1 MNSRMFFAA
10 VAVLSVI
17 VLAAL
22 SAALPSALLPGNTAY
37 AQTNSAPQF
46 PSSETGTR
54 TVDENTPWYQN
65 IGDPVVATDPDD
77 DKLTYSLENARTSPF
92 TIDRFT
98 GQLQTGAPL
107 DYETKATYTAKV
119 IAADR
124 LEPDDPSRATDTITV
139 TINVNNVDEPGK
151 VSLTWT
157 RLQVGA
163 EVEASL
169 TDPDGNVSGVTWH
182 WEKPSDRSSW
192 TAISTATQVTYT
204 PVEGDVNRYLRAVA
218 SYTDPLGAEKTAW
231 SAAAF
236 VKPVP
241 DPNQT
246 PDFRVNTDGGY
257 DCTQGETAKVCL
269 YIKRHAPPGS
279 EIYYPSYVDNTD
291 NDQVRYSIDGADAVK
306 FRIGPLS
313 GDLYTT
319 DAHAYDNPGTD
330 GIFEI
335 TLTATDPSGL
345 SGTIDVALRPS
356 GSAGSPTV
364 RGPEEIRYP
373 ENGTWPL
380 ATYSAT
386 ASNPDRDIHGWIISI
401 ETGGGGGDFF
411 DIDNNGVLTFTQP
424 PDYEDQADEN
434 GDNTYSFTIM
444 AYDTSPPNGRRPGR
458 TSFRVRVTVADVNEP
473 PEFSVET
480 ASREVPENTEAG
492 ENIGDPV
499 TATDPDTGDTPAY
512 TLEGADLDSFDIDS
526 ASGQIQTKPGVN
538 YDHESKSSYTVT
550 VTASD
555 GALTAA
561 VDVTVTV
568 TNIDEAGT
576 VTLSTDQPPARAEIT
591 AALTDPDEGVTGAVW
606 QWERSSDGNTGWA
619 GIGTGSPSYTP
630 VAGDVGYHLR
640 ATASYTDGHGPGKTA
655 QAASTQAVQAGANR
669 PPEFDSATAT
679 REVLEN
685 TEAGENI
692 GAPVT
697 AADPDTGDTVTYT
710 LEGADLDSFDIDSA
724 SGQIQTKSG
733 VNYDHEV
740 KSSYSVTVKAD
751 DNNGGTA
758 TIDVTITVAD
768 VNEPPEFSVETASRE
783 VPENTEAGG
792 NIGAPVTAADPD
804 TGDTPAYTLEG
815 ADLDSFDIDS
825 ASGQIQTKS
834 GVNYDHESKSSY
846 SVTVKADDNNGG
858 TATIDVT
865 ITVADVNEPPEFSVE
880 TASREVPENTEAGE
894 NIGTPVTA
902 TDPDTGD
909 TPAYTLE
916 GADLDSFDIDSASG
930 QIQTKSGVN
939 YDHESKSSYSV
950 TVKADDNNGG
960 TATID
965 VTITVADVNEP
976 PEFDSATATREVPEN
991 TEAGENI
998 GAPVTATDPDTG
1010 DTPAYTLEGADL
1022 DSFDIDSA
1030 SGQIQT
1036 KSGVNY
1042 DHEVKSSYSVTVKA
1056 DDNNGGTAT
1065 IDVTITVADV
1075 NEPPEFDSATA
1086 TREVPENTEAGEN
1099 IGAPV
1104 TAADPDTGDTPAYT
1118 LEGADLD
1125 SFDIDSASGQIQTKP
1140 GVNYDHESKSSY
1152 SVTVK
1157 ADDNN
1162 GGTATIDVTITVADV
1177 NEPPEFSVE
1186 TASREVPENTEAGG
1200 NIGAPVTA
1208 ADPDTGDTPAYTL
1221 EGADLDSFDI
1231 DSASG
1236 QIQTKPGVTYDHE
1249 SKSSYTVTVT
1259 ASDGALT
1266 ATVDV
1271 TVTVTNID
1279 EAGTVAL
1286 STNQPPARAEI
1297 TAALTDPDE
1306 GVTGA
1311 VWQWERSS
1319 DGNTDWAGIGTS
1331 SPSYTP
1337 VDGDVGY
1344 HLRATASYTDGHG
1357 PGKTAQAASTQ
1368 AVQAGANR
1376 PPEFDSATATREVPE
1391 NTEAG
1396 ENIGAPV
1403 TATDPDTGDT
1413 PAYTLEGADLD
1424 SFDIDS
1430 ASGQIQ
1436 TKSGVNYDHEVKS
1449 SYSVTVK
1456 ADDNNGGT
1464 ATIDVTITVADV
1476 NEPPEFSV
1484 ETASREV
1491 PENTEAGENIGAPVT
1506 AADPDTGDTPAY
1518 TLEGADLDSF
1528 DIDSASGQIQ
1538 TKPGVNYDHE
1548 SKSSYSVTVK
1558 ADDNNGGTATIDVT
1572 ITVADVNEPPEFSV
1586 ETASR
1591 EVPEN
1596 TEAGGNIGAP
1606 VTATDPDT
1614 GDTPAYTL
1622 EGADLDS
1629 FDIDSASGQIQTK
1642 PGVTYDHESKS
1653 SYTVTVTASDGALTA
1668 TVDVTVTVT
1677 NIDEAGTVALSTNQP
1692 PARAE
1697 ITAALTDPDEGVTGA
1712 VWQWERS
1719 SDGNTDWAGIGT
1731 SSPSYTPVDGDVGY
1745 HLRATASYTDG
1756 HGPGKTAQAA
1766 STQAVQAGANRPPEF
1781 DSATATREVPE
1792 NTEAG
1797 ENIGAPVTATD
1808 PDTGDTPAYT
1818 LEGADLDSFDID
1830 SASGQIQTKS
1840 GVNYDHEVKSSYSVT
1855 VKADDNNG
1863 GTATIDVTITVADVN
1878 EPPEFSVETASRE
1891 VPENT
1896 EAGENIG
1903 APVTAADPDTGD
1915 TPAYTLEGADLDSF
1929 DIDSASGQIQT
1940 KSGVNYDHESKSS
1953 YSVTVKADDNNGGTA
1968 TIDVTITVADVN
1980 EPPEFSVE
1988 TASREVPENTEAGEN
2003 IGTPV
2008 TATDPDT
2015 GDTPAYTLEGADLD
2029 SFDIDSASGQIQTK
2043 SGVNY
2048 DHEVKS
2054 SYSVTVKADDNNGGT
2069 ATIDVTITV
2078 ADVNEPPEFD
2088 SATATR
2094 EVPENTE
2101 AGENI
2106 GAPVTATDPDTGDTP
2121 AYTLG
2126 GTDANFFDIDASTGQ
2141 LQTQAALDYETKSSY
2156 TVTVTASDGALTA
2169 TVDVTVTVTN
2179 IDEAGTVALSTNQPP
2194 ARAEIT
2200 AALTDPDEGVTGA
2213 VWQWERSSDGNT
2225 DWAGIGT
2232 SSPSYTPVDGDVGYH
2247 LRATASYT
2255 DGHGP
2260 GKTAQAASTQA
2271 VQAGANRP
2279 PEFDSATATREV
2291 PENTE
2296 AGENIGTP
2304 VTATD
2309 PDNDT
2314 LTYTLGGA
2322 DASSFDIG
2330 RSTGQITV
2338 GAGTALD
2345 YAAGASY
2352 TVSVTA
2358 ADPSGSS
2365 AAIDVTIAVFAEDLG
2380 ELGSR
2385 YDTDNDKRIG
2395 RDEVIA
2401 AIIEH
2406 FADRITRDELLEVV
2420 TLYLPS

>member
-107 DYETKATYTAKV
+107 DYETQATYTAKV

-139 TINVNNVDEPGK
+139 TIDVNNVDEPGK

-192 TAISTATQVTYT
+192 TAISTATQATYT

-246 PDFRVNTDGGY
+246 PDFRVNTGGGY
-257 DCTQGETAKVCL
+257 DCRQGETADVCL

-279 EIYYPSYVDNTD
+279 EIHYPGYVYITD
-291 NDQVRYSIDGADAVK
+291 HDQVRYSIGGADAVK

-313 GDLYTT
+313 GDLYTM

-330 GIFEI
+330 GKFEI
-335 TLTATDPSGL
+335 TITATDPSGR
-345 SGTIDVALRPS
+345 SDSIDVALRPS

-386 ASNPDRDIHGWIISI
+386 ASNPDRDIHGWIISV
-401 ETGGGGGDFF
+401 EPGGGGGDFF
-411 DIDNNGVLTFTQP
+411 DIDDDGVLTFTQP
-424 PDYEDQADEN
+424 PDYEDPADEN
-434 GDNTYSFTIM
+434 GDNTYSFTIV
-444 AYDTSPPNGRRPGR
+444 AYDTNPPSGRRPGR
-458 TSFRVRVTVADVNEP
+458 TSFSVRVTVADVNEP

-480 ASREVPENTEAG
+480 ASRTIAENTTTGAD
-492 ENIGDPV
+492 IGAPV
-499 TATDPDTGDTPAY
+499 TATDPDTGDTLTY

-526 ASGQIQTKPGVN
+526 ASGQIQTKSGVT
-538 YDHESKSSYTVT
+538 YDHEIKSSYSVTVKADDNNGGTATIDVTITVADVDEPPEFDSATATREVPENTEAGENIGAPVTAADPDTGDTPAYTLDGTDATFFDIDASTGQLQTKAALDYETKSGYTVT

-555 GALTAA
+555 GTLTAT

-576 VTLSTDQPPARAEIT
+576 VALSTNQPSARAEITAALTDPDEGVTGDVWQWERSSDGNTDWADIGTSSPSYTPVDGDVGYHLRATASYTDGHGPGKTARAASTQAVQAGANRPPEFDSATATREVPENTEAGENIGAPVTAADPDTGDTPAYTLGGTDATFFDIDASTGQLQTQAALDYETKSGYTVTVTASDGALTATVDVTVTVTNVDEAGTVILSTNQPPARAEIT

-606 QWERSSDGNTGWA
+606 QWERSSDGNTDWA
-619 GIGTGSPSYTP
+619 DIGTSSPSYTP
-630 VAGDVGYHLR
+630 VDGDVGYHLR
-640 ATASYTDGHGPGKTA
+640 ARASYTDGHGPGKTA

-679 REVLEN
+679 REVPEN

-697 AADPDTGDTVTYT
+697 AADPDTGDTPAYT
-710 LEGADLDSFDIDSA
+710 LEGADADSFGIDSA

-733 VNYDHEV
+733 VTYDHEV

-768 VNEPPEFSVETASRE
+768 VNEPPEFSVETASRTIA
-783 VPENTEAGG
+783 ENTTTGVA
-792 NIGAPVTAADPD
+792 IGAPVTAADPD

-834 GVNYDHESKSSY
+834 GVTYDHEVKSSY

-880 TASREVPENTEAGE
+880 TASRTIAENTTTGAD
-894 NIGTPVTA
+894 IGAPVTA
-902 TDPDTGD
+902 ADPDTGD
-909 TPAYTLE
+909 TLTYTLE

-930 QIQTKSGVN
+930 QIQTKSGVT
-939 YDHESKSSYSV
+939 YDHEIKSSYSV

-965 VTITVADVNEP
+965 VTITVADV
-976 PEFDSATATREVPEN
+976 D
-991 TEAGENI
+991 
-998 GAPVTATDPDTG
+998 
-1010 DTPAYTLEGADL
+1010 
-1022 DSFDIDSA
+1022 
-1030 SGQIQT
+1030 
-1036 KSGVNY
+1036 
-1042 DHEVKSSYSVTVKA
+1042 
-1056 DDNNGGTAT
+1056 
-1065 IDVTITVADV
+1065 
-1075 NEPPEFDSATA
+1075 EPPEFDSATA

-1118 LEGADLD
+1118 LGGTDATF
-1125 SFDIDSASGQIQTKP
+1125 FDIDASTGQLQTKAALD
-1140 GVNYDHESKSSY
+1140 YETKS
-1152 SVTVK
+1152 
-1157 ADDNN
+1157 
-1162 GGTATIDVTITVADV
+1162 G
-1177 NEPPEFSVE
+1177 
-1186 TASREVPENTEAGG
+1186 
-1200 NIGAPVTA
+1200 
-1208 ADPDTGDTPAYTL
+1208 
-1221 EGADLDSFDI
+1221 
-1231 DSASG
+1231 
-1236 QIQTKPGVTYDHE
+1236 
-1249 SKSSYTVTVT
+1249 YTVTVT
-1259 ASDGALT
+1259 ASDGTLT

-1271 TVTVTNID
+1271 TVTITNID

-1286 STNQPPARAEI
+1286 STNQPSARAEI

-1306 GVTGA
+1306 GVTGD

-1319 DGNTDWAGIGTS
+1319 DGNTDWADIGTS

-1403 TATDPDTGDT
+1403 TA
-1413 PAYTLEGADLD
+1413 
-1424 SFDIDS
+1424 
-1430 ASGQIQ
+1430 
-1436 TKSGVNYDHEVKS
+1436 
-1449 SYSVTVK
+1449 
-1456 ADDNNGGT
+1456 
-1464 ATIDVTITVADV
+1464 
-1476 NEPPEFSV
+1476 
-1484 ETASREV
+1484 
-1491 PENTEAGENIGAPVT
+1491 
-1506 AADPDTGDTPAY
+1506 ADPDTGDTPAY
-1518 TLEGADLDSF
+1518 TLGGTDATFF
-1528 DIDSASGQIQ
+1528 DIDASTGQLQ
-1538 TKPGVNYDHE
+1538 TKAALDYE
-1548 SKSSYSVTVK
+1548 TKS
-1558 ADDNNGGTATIDVT
+1558 G
-1572 ITVADVNEPPEFSV
+1572 
-1586 ETASR
+1586 
-1591 EVPEN
+1591 
-1596 TEAGGNIGAP
+1596 
-1606 VTATDPDT
+1606 
-1614 GDTPAYTL
+1614 
-1622 EGADLDS
+1622 
-1629 FDIDSASGQIQTK
+1629 
-1642 PGVTYDHESKS
+1642 
-1653 SYTVTVTASDGALTA
+1653 YTVTVTASDGTLTA

-1719 SDGNTDWAGIGT
+1719 SDGNTDWADIGT

-1745 HLRATASYTDG
+1745 HLRARASYTDG

-1797 ENIGAPVTATD
+1797 ENIGAPVTAAD

-1840 GVNYDHEVKSSYSVT
+1840 GVTYDYETKSSYSVTVKADDNNGGTATIDVTITVADVDEPPEFDSATATREVPENTEAGGNIGVPVTAADPDTGDTLTYTLEGADADSFGIDSASGQIQTKSGVTYDHEVKSSYSVT

-1878 EPPEFSVETASRE
+1878 EPPEFSVETASRTIA
-1891 VPENT
+1891 ENT
-1896 EAGENIG
+1896 TTGVAIG
-1903 APVTAADPDTGD
+1903 APVTATDPDTGD
-1915 TPAYTLEGADLDSF
+1915 TLTYTLEGADLDSF

-1940 KSGVNYDHESKSS
+1940 KSGVTYDHEVKSS

-1988 TASREVPENTEAGEN
+1988 TASRTIAENTTTGVA
-2003 IGTPV
+2003 IGAPV

-2043 SGVNY
+2043 SGVTY

-2126 GTDANFFDIDASTGQ
+2126 GTDATFFDIDTLTGQ
-2141 LQTQAALDYETKSSY
+2141 LQTQAALDYETKSGY
-2156 TVTVTASDGALTA
+2156 TVTVTASDGTLTA

-2179 IDEAGTVALSTNQPP
+2179 VDEAGTVTLSTNQPP

-2225 DWAGIGT
+2225 DWADIGT

-2296 AGENIGTP
+2296 AGENIGSP
-2304 VTATD
+2304 ITAND

-2365 AAIDVTIAVFAEDLG
+2365 AAIGVTIAVFDEDLG

-2385 YDTDNDKRIG
+2385 YDTDNDRVIG
-2395 RDEVIA
+2395 RDEAIS
-2401 AIIEH
+2401 AIIDY
-2406 FADRITRDELLEVV
+2406 FADLITRDEVV
-2420 TLYLPS
+2420 GVIILYFAS

>member
-1 MNSRMFFAA
+1 MNSRTFFAA
-10 VAVLSVI
+10 AAVLSVI

-65 IGDPVVATDPDD
+65 IGDPVVATDLDD

-107 DYETKATYTAKV
+107 DYETQATYTVKV
-119 IAADR
+119 IA
-124 LEPDDPSRATDTITV
+124 TDTSDAKDTIAV

-157 RLQVGA
+157 RLQAGA

-182 WEKPSDRSSW
+182 WEKSSDESSW
-192 TAISTATQVTYT
+192 TAISTATQATYT

-218 SYTDPLGAEKTAW
+218 SYTDLLGAGKTAW
-231 SAAAF
+231 SAAAS

-241 DPNQT
+241 DPNES
-246 PDFRVNTDGGY
+246 PDFGANNGGGY
-257 DCTQGETAKVCL
+257 DCDEDETADVCL
-269 YIKRHAPPGS
+269 SIRRHTPPGS
-279 EIYYPSYVDNTD
+279 EIHYPGYVHITD
-291 NDQVRYSIDGADAVK
+291 NDQIRYTIGGADAAK

-319 DAHAYDNPGTD
+319 DAHAYDNPGDD
-330 GIFEI
+330 GKFEI
-335 TLTATDPSGL
+335 TITATDPSGQ
-345 SGTIDVALRPS
+345 SGSIDVALRPS
-356 GSAGSPTV
+356 GSVGSPTV

-386 ASNPDRDIHGWIISI
+386 ASNPDGDIRDISGWIISV
-401 ETGGGGGDFF
+401 EPGGGGGDFF
-411 DIDNNGVLTFTQP
+411 DIDDDGVLTFTHP
-424 PDYEDQADEN
+424 PDYEDPADEN

-444 AYDTSPPNGRRPGR
+444 AYDTNPPSGRRPGR

-480 ASREVPENTEAG
+480 ASRTIAENTEAG
-492 ENIGDPV
+492 VAIGAPV
-499 TATDPDTGDTPAY
+499 TANDPDTGDTPAY
-512 TLEGADLDSFDIDS
+512 TLGGTDATFFDIDTS
-526 ASGQIQTKPGVN
+526 TGQLRTKAALDYEAKSG
-538 YDHESKSSYTVT
+538 YTVT

-555 GALTAA
+555 GALTATI
-561 VDVTVTV
+561 DVTITV
-568 TNIDEAGT
+568 ADVDEAGT

-591 AALTDPDEGVTGAVW
+591 AALTDPDEGVSGAVW

-619 GIGTGSPSYTP
+619 GIGTSSPSYTP
-630 VAGDVGYHLR
+630 VDGDVGYHLRATASYTDVHGPGKTAQAASTQTVQAGANRPPEFDSATAAREVPENTEAGGNIGAPVTATDPDTGDTPAYTLGGTDANFFDIDASTGQLQTKAALDYETKSSYTVTVAASDGALTATVDVTVTITNIDEAGTVALSTDQPAARAEITAALTDPDEGVSGAVWQWERSSDGSTGWAGIGTGSPSHTPVDGDLGYHLR

-669 PPEFDSATAT
+669 PPEFDSATA
-679 REVLEN
+679 
-685 TEAGENI
+685 A
-692 GAPVT
+692 
-697 AADPDTGDTVTYT
+697 
-710 LEGADLDSFDIDSA
+710 
-724 SGQIQTKSG
+724 
-733 VNYDHEV
+733 
-740 KSSYSVTVKAD
+740 
-751 DNNGGTA
+751 
-758 TIDVTITVAD
+758 
-768 VNEPPEFSVETASRE
+768 
-783 VPENTEAGG
+783 
-792 NIGAPVTAADPD
+792 
-804 TGDTPAYTLEG
+804 
-815 ADLDSFDIDS
+815 
-825 ASGQIQTKS
+825 
-834 GVNYDHESKSSY
+834 
-846 SVTVKADDNNGG
+846 
-858 TATIDVT
+858 
-865 ITVADVNEPPEFSVE
+865 
-880 TASREVPENTEAGE
+880 
-894 NIGTPVTA
+894 
-902 TDPDTGD
+902 
-909 TPAYTLE
+909 
-916 GADLDSFDIDSASG
+916 
-930 QIQTKSGVN
+930 
-939 YDHESKSSYSV
+939 
-950 TVKADDNNGG
+950 
-960 TATID
+960 
-965 VTITVADVNEP
+965 
-976 PEFDSATATREVPEN
+976 REVPEN

-1036 KSGVNY
+1036 KSGV
-1042 DHEVKSSYSVTVKA
+1042 T
-1056 DDNNGGTAT
+1056 
-1065 IDVTITVADV
+1065 
-1075 NEPPEFDSATA
+1075 
-1086 TREVPENTEAGEN
+1086 
-1099 IGAPV
+1099 
-1104 TAADPDTGDTPAYT
+1104 
-1118 LEGADLD
+1118 
-1125 SFDIDSASGQIQTKP
+1125 
-1140 GVNYDHESKSSY
+1140 YDHESKSSY

-1177 NEPPEFSVE
+1177 
-1186 TASREVPENTEAGG
+1186 
-1200 NIGAPVTA
+1200 
-1208 ADPDTGDTPAYTL
+1208 
-1221 EGADLDSFDI
+1221 
-1231 DSASG
+1231 
-1236 QIQTKPGVTYDHE
+1236 
-1249 SKSSYTVTVT
+1249 
-1259 ASDGALT
+1259 
-1266 ATVDV
+1266 
-1271 TVTVTNID
+1271 D
-1279 EAGTVAL
+1279 EAGTVTL
-1286 STNQPPARAEI
+1286 STDQPPARAEI

-1306 GVTGA
+1306 GVSGA

-1319 DGNTDWAGIGTS
+1319 DGNTGWAGIGTS

-1344 HLRATASYTDGHG
+1344 HLRATASYTDVHG

-1436 TKSGVNYDHEVKS
+1436 TKSGV
-1449 SYSVTVK
+1449 T
-1456 ADDNNGGT
+1456 
-1464 ATIDVTITVADV
+1464 
-1476 NEPPEFSV
+1476 
-1484 ETASREV
+1484 
-1491 PENTEAGENIGAPVT
+1491 
-1506 AADPDTGDTPAY
+1506 
-1518 TLEGADLDSF
+1518 
-1528 DIDSASGQIQ
+1528 
-1538 TKPGVNYDHE
+1538 YDHE

-1572 ITVADVNEPPEFSV
+1572 ITVADV
-1586 ETASR
+1586 
-1591 EVPEN
+1591 
-1596 TEAGGNIGAP
+1596 
-1606 VTATDPDT
+1606 
-1614 GDTPAYTL
+1614 
-1622 EGADLDS
+1622 
-1629 FDIDSASGQIQTK
+1629 
-1642 PGVTYDHESKS
+1642 
-1653 SYTVTVTASDGALTA
+1653 
-1668 TVDVTVTVT
+1668 
-1677 NIDEAGTVALSTNQP
+1677 DEAGTVTLSTDQP

-1719 SDGNTDWAGIGT
+1719 SDGSTGWVGIGT
-1731 SSPSYTPVDGDVGY
+1731 SSPSHTPVDGDVGY
-1745 HLRATASYTDG
+1745 HLRATASYTDV
-1756 HGPGKTAQAA
+1756 HGPGKTAQAE

-1781 DSATATREVPE
+1781 DSATAAREVPE

-1840 GVNYDHEVKSSYSVT
+1840 GVT
-1855 VKADDNNG
+1855 
-1863 GTATIDVTITVADVN
+1863 
-1878 EPPEFSVETASRE
+1878 
-1891 VPENT
+1891 
-1896 EAGENIG
+1896 
-1903 APVTAADPDTGD
+1903 
-1915 TPAYTLEGADLDSF
+1915 
-1929 DIDSASGQIQT
+1929 
-1940 KSGVNYDHESKSS
+1940 YDHESKSS

-1968 TIDVTITVADVN
+1968 TIDVTITVTDVD

-1988 TASREVPENTEAGEN
+1988 TASRTIAENTTTGVA
-2003 IGTPV
+2003 IGDPV
-2008 TATDPDT
+2008 TA
-2015 GDTPAYTLEGADLD
+2015 
-2029 SFDIDSASGQIQTK
+2029 
-2043 SGVNY
+2043 N
-2048 DHEVKS
+2048 
-2054 SYSVTVKADDNNGGT
+2054 
-2069 ATIDVTITV
+2069 
-2078 ADVNEPPEFD
+2078 
-2088 SATATR
+2088 
-2094 EVPENTE
+2094 
-2101 AGENI
+2101 
-2106 GAPVTATDPDTGDTP
+2106 DPDTGDTP

-2126 GTDANFFDIDASTGQ
+2126 GSDAAFFDIDASTGQ
-2141 LQTQAALDYETKSSY
+2141 LRTKAALDHETKSGY
-2156 TVTVTASDGALTA
+2156 TVTVTASDGTLTA

-2179 IDEAGTVALSTNQPP
+2179 IDEAGTVTLSTDQPP

-2200 AALTDPDEGVTGA
+2200 AALTDPDEGVSGA

-2225 DWAGIGT
+2225 GWAGIGT
-2232 SSPSYTPVDGDVGYH
+2232 GSPSYTPVDGDLGYH

-2255 DGHGP
+2255 DVHGP

-2291 PENTE
+2291 PANTE
-2296 AGENIGTP
+2296 AGENIGDP

-2314 LTYTLGGA
+2314 LTYTLGGVDA
-2322 DASSFDIG
+2322 DSFDIG

-2338 GAGTALD
+2338 GAGTTLV
-2345 YAAGASY
+2345 YETKSSY

-2365 AAIDVTIAVFAEDLG
+2365 AVIGVTIAVFAEDLG

-2385 YDTDNDKRIG
+2385 YDTDSNKMIG
-2395 RDEVIA
+2395 RDEAIT
-2401 AIIEH
+2401 AIIDY
-2406 FADRITRDELLEVV
+2406 FADRITRDELLGVI
-2420 TLYLPS
+2420 TLYIAS

>member
-169 TDPDGNVSGVTWH
+169 TDPDGNVSGVTWR
-182 WEKPSDRSSW
+182 WEKSSDESSW
-192 TAISTATQVTYT
+192 TAISTATQAPYT

-218 SYTDPLGAEKTAW
+218 SYTDPLGAGKTAW
-231 SAAAF
+231 SAAAY

-241 DPNQT
+241 HDNQT
-246 PDFRVNTDGGY
+246 PEFQANTGGGY

-279 EIYYPSYVDNTD
+279 EIYYPSYVYNTD

-335 TLTATDPSGL
+335 TLTATDPSGR
-345 SGTIDVALRPS
+345 SGSIDVALRPS

-401 ETGGGGGDFF
+401 ETGGGDGDFF
-411 DIDNNGVLTFTQP
+411 DIDNDGVLTFTQP

-458 TSFRVRVTVADVNEP
+458 TSFRVRV
-473 PEFSVET
+473 
-480 ASREVPENTEAG
+480 
-492 ENIGDPV
+492 
-499 TATDPDTGDTPAY
+499 
-512 TLEGADLDSFDIDS
+512 
-526 ASGQIQTKPGVN
+526 
-538 YDHESKSSYTVT
+538 
-550 VTASD
+550 
-555 GALTAA
+555 
-561 VDVTVTV
+561 
-568 TNIDEAGT
+568 
-576 VTLSTDQPPARAEIT
+576 
-591 AALTDPDEGVTGAVW
+591 
-606 QWERSSDGNTGWA
+606 
-619 GIGTGSPSYTP
+619 
-630 VAGDVGYHLR
+630 
-640 ATASYTDGHGPGKTA
+640 
-655 QAASTQAVQAGANR
+655 
-669 PPEFDSATAT
+669 
-679 REVLEN
+679 
-685 TEAGENI
+685 
-692 GAPVT
+692 
-697 AADPDTGDTVTYT
+697 
-710 LEGADLDSFDIDSA
+710 
-724 SGQIQTKSG
+724 
-733 VNYDHEV
+733 
-740 KSSYSVTVKAD
+740 
-751 DNNGGTA
+751 
-758 TIDVTITVAD
+758 
-768 VNEPPEFSVETASRE
+768 
-783 VPENTEAGG
+783 
-792 NIGAPVTAADPD
+792 
-804 TGDTPAYTLEG
+804 
-815 ADLDSFDIDS
+815 
-825 ASGQIQTKS
+825 
-834 GVNYDHESKSSY
+834 
-846 SVTVKADDNNGG
+846 
-858 TATIDVT
+858 
-865 ITVADVNEPPEFSVE
+865 
-880 TASREVPENTEAGE
+880 
-894 NIGTPVTA
+894 
-902 TDPDTGD
+902 
-909 TPAYTLE
+909 
-916 GADLDSFDIDSASG
+916 
-930 QIQTKSGVN
+930 
-939 YDHESKSSYSV
+939 
-950 TVKADDNNGG
+950 
-960 TATID
+960 
-965 VTITVADVNEP
+965 TVADVNEP

-1036 KSGVNY
+1036 KPGVTY
-1042 DHEVKSSYSVTVKA
+1042 DHEIKSSYSVTVKA

-1104 TAADPDTGDTPAYT
+1104 TA
-1118 LEGADLD
+1118 
-1125 SFDIDSASGQIQTKP
+1125 
-1140 GVNYDHESKSSY
+1140 
-1152 SVTVK
+1152 
-1157 ADDNN
+1157 
-1162 GGTATIDVTITVADV
+1162 
-1177 NEPPEFSVE
+1177 
-1186 TASREVPENTEAGG
+1186 
-1200 NIGAPVTA
+1200 
-1208 ADPDTGDTPAYTL
+1208 TGDTPAYTL

-1249 SKSSYTVTVT
+1249 SKSSYSVTVKADDNNGGTATIDVTITVADVNEPPEFDSAAATREVPENTEAGGNIGAPVTAADPDTGDALTYTLEGADLDSFDIDSASGQIQTKPGVTYDHEIKSSYSVTVKADDNNGGTATIDVTITVTDVNEPPEFSVETASRTIAENTTTGVAIGAPVTATDPDTGDTPAYTLEGADLDSFDIDSASGQIQTKSGVTYDHEVKSSYSVTVKADDNNGGTATIDVTITVADVNEPPEFDSAAATREVPENTEAGGNIGAPVTAADPDTGDTPAYTLGGRDFFDIDTSTGQLQTQAALDYETKSSYTVTVT

-1271 TVTVTNID
+1271 TVTVTNVD

-1344 HLRATASYTDGHG
+1344 HLRARASYTDGHG

-1436 TKSGVNYDHEVKS
+1436 TKPGVTYDHEIKSSYSVTVKADDNNGGTATIDVTITVTDVNEPPEFDSAAATREVPENTEAGENIGAPVTAADPDTGDTLTYTLEGADLDSFDIDSASGQIQTKPGVNYDHEIKSSYSVTVKADDNNGGTATIDVTITVTDVNEPPEFSVETASRTIAENTTTGVAIGAPVTATDPDTGDTPAYTLEGADLDSFDIDSASGQIQTKSGVTYDHEVKS

-1476 NEPPEFSV
+1476 NEPPEFDSAAA
-1484 ETASREV
+1484 TREV

-1538 TKPGVNYDHE
+1538 TKPGVTYDHE
-1548 SKSSYSVTVK
+1548 IKSSYSVTVK

-1591 EVPEN
+1591 TIAEN
-1596 TEAGGNIGAP
+1596 TTTGVAIGAP

-1642 PGVTYDHESKS
+1642 SGVTYDHEVKSSYSVTVKADDNNGGTATIDVTITVADVNEPPELDSETATREVPENTTTGVAIGAPVTATDPDTGDTPAYTLEGADLDSFDIDTSTGQLQTQAALDYETKS

-1677 NIDEAGTVALSTNQP
+1677 NVDEAGTVALSTNQP

-1745 HLRATASYTDG
+1745 HLRARASYTDG

-1797 ENIGAPVTATD
+1797 ENIGAPVTAND

-1830 SASGQIQTKS
+1830 SASGQIQTKP
-1840 GVNYDHEVKSSYSVT
+1840 GVT
-1855 VKADDNNG
+1855 
-1863 GTATIDVTITVADVN
+1863 
-1878 EPPEFSVETASRE
+1878 
-1891 VPENT
+1891 
-1896 EAGENIG
+1896 
-1903 APVTAADPDTGD
+1903 
-1915 TPAYTLEGADLDSF
+1915 
-1929 DIDSASGQIQT
+1929 
-1940 KSGVNYDHESKSS
+1940 YDHESKSS

-1980 EPPEFSVE
+1980 EPPEF
-1988 TASREVPENTEAGEN
+1988 
-2003 IGTPV
+2003 
-2008 TATDPDT
+2008 
-2015 GDTPAYTLEGADLD
+2015 
-2029 SFDIDSASGQIQTK
+2029 DSA
-2043 SGVNY
+2043 
-2048 DHEVKS
+2048 
-2054 SYSVTVKADDNNGGT
+2054 A
-2069 ATIDVTITV
+2069 
-2078 ADVNEPPEFD
+2078 
-2088 SATATR
+2088 ATR

-2106 GAPVTATDPDTGDTP
+2106 GA
-2121 AYTLG
+2121 
-2126 GTDANFFDIDASTGQ
+2126 
-2141 LQTQAALDYETKSSY
+2141 
-2156 TVTVTASDGALTA
+2156 
-2169 TVDVTVTVTN
+2169 
-2179 IDEAGTVALSTNQPP
+2179 
-2194 ARAEIT
+2194 
-2200 AALTDPDEGVTGA
+2200 
-2213 VWQWERSSDGNT
+2213 
-2225 DWAGIGT
+2225 
-2232 SSPSYTPVDGDVGYH
+2232 
-2247 LRATASYT
+2247 
-2255 DGHGP
+2255 
-2260 GKTAQAASTQA
+2260 
-2271 VQAGANRP
+2271 
-2279 PEFDSATATREV
+2279 
-2291 PENTE
+2291 
-2296 AGENIGTP
+2296 P

-2365 AAIDVTIAVFAEDLG
+2365 AAIGVTIAVFAEDLG

-2385 YDTDNDKRIG
+2385 YDTDNNKRIG

>member
-1 MNSRMFFAA
+1 M
-10 VAVLSVI
+10 
-17 VLAAL
+17 
-22 SAALPSALLPGNTAY
+22 
-37 AQTNSAPQF
+37 
-46 PSSETGTR
+46 
-54 TVDENTPWYQN
+54 
-65 IGDPVVATDPDD
+65 
-77 DKLTYSLENARTSPF
+77 
-92 TIDRFT
+92 
-98 GQLQTGAPL
+98 
-107 DYETKATYTAKV
+107 
-119 IAADR
+119 
-124 LEPDDPSRATDTITV
+124 
-139 TINVNNVDEPGK
+139 
-151 VSLTWT
+151 
-157 RLQVGA
+157 
-163 EVEASL
+163 
-169 TDPDGNVSGVTWH
+169 
-182 WEKPSDRSSW
+182 
-192 TAISTATQVTYT
+192 
-204 PVEGDVNRYLRAVA
+204 
-218 SYTDPLGAEKTAW
+218 
-231 SAAAF
+231 
-236 VKPVP
+236 
-241 DPNQT
+241 
-246 PDFRVNTDGGY
+246 
-257 DCTQGETAKVCL
+257 
-269 YIKRHAPPGS
+269 
-279 EIYYPSYVDNTD
+279 
-291 NDQVRYSIDGADAVK
+291 
-306 FRIGPLS
+306 
-313 GDLYTT
+313 
-319 DAHAYDNPGTD
+319 
-330 GIFEI
+330 
-335 TLTATDPSGL
+335 
-345 SGTIDVALRPS
+345 
-356 GSAGSPTV
+356 
-364 RGPEEIRYP
+364 
-373 ENGTWPL
+373 
-380 ATYSAT
+380 
-386 ASNPDRDIHGWIISI
+386 
-401 ETGGGGGDFF
+401 
-411 DIDNNGVLTFTQP
+411 
-424 PDYEDQADEN
+424 
-434 GDNTYSFTIM
+434 
-444 AYDTSPPNGRRPGR
+444 
-458 TSFRVRVTVADVNEP
+458 
-473 PEFSVET
+473 
-480 ASREVPENTEAG
+480 
-492 ENIGDPV
+492 
-499 TATDPDTGDTPAY
+499 
-512 TLEGADLDSFDIDS
+512 
-526 ASGQIQTKPGVN
+526 
-538 YDHESKSSYTVT
+538 
-550 VTASD
+550 
-555 GALTAA
+555 
-561 VDVTVTV
+561 
-568 TNIDEAGT
+568 
-576 VTLSTDQPPARAEIT
+576 
-591 AALTDPDEGVTGAVW
+591 
-606 QWERSSDGNTGWA
+606 
-619 GIGTGSPSYTP
+619 
-630 VAGDVGYHLR
+630 
-640 ATASYTDGHGPGKTA
+640 
-655 QAASTQAVQAGANR
+655 
-669 PPEFDSATAT
+669 
-679 REVLEN
+679 
-685 TEAGENI
+685 
-692 GAPVT
+692 
-697 AADPDTGDTVTYT
+697 
-710 LEGADLDSFDIDSA
+710 
-724 SGQIQTKSG
+724 
-733 VNYDHEV
+733 
-740 KSSYSVTVKAD
+740 
-751 DNNGGTA
+751 
-758 TIDVTITVAD
+758 
-768 VNEPPEFSVETASRE
+768 
-783 VPENTEAGG
+783 
-792 NIGAPVTAADPD
+792 
-804 TGDTPAYTLEG
+804 
-815 ADLDSFDIDS
+815 
-825 ASGQIQTKS
+825 
-834 GVNYDHESKSSY
+834 
-846 SVTVKADDNNGG
+846 
-858 TATIDVT
+858 
-865 ITVADVNEPPEFSVE
+865 
-880 TASREVPENTEAGE
+880 
-894 NIGTPVTA
+894 
-902 TDPDTGD
+902 
-909 TPAYTLE
+909 
-916 GADLDSFDIDSASG
+916 
-930 QIQTKSGVN
+930 
-939 YDHESKSSYSV
+939 
-950 TVKADDNNGG
+950 
-960 TATID
+960 
-965 VTITVADVNEP
+965 
-976 PEFDSATATREVPEN
+976 
-991 TEAGENI
+991 
-998 GAPVTATDPDTG
+998 
-1010 DTPAYTLEGADL
+1010 
-1022 DSFDIDSA
+1022 
-1030 SGQIQT
+1030 
-1036 KSGVNY
+1036 
-1042 DHEVKSSYSVTVKA
+1042 
-1056 DDNNGGTAT
+1056 
-1065 IDVTITVADV
+1065 
-1075 NEPPEFDSATA
+1075 
-1086 TREVPENTEAGEN
+1086 
-1099 IGAPV
+1099 
-1104 TAADPDTGDTPAYT
+1104 
-1118 LEGADLD
+1118 
-1125 SFDIDSASGQIQTKP
+1125 
-1140 GVNYDHESKSSY
+1140 NYDHESKSSY

-1642 PGVTYDHESKS
+1642 SGVNYDHESKS

-1896 EAGENIG
+1896 EAGGNIG

-1988 TASREVPENTEAGEN
+1988 TASREVPENTEAGGN
-2003 IGTPV
+2003 IGAPV
-2008 TATDPDT
+2008 TAADPDT

-2106 GAPVTATDPDTGDTP
+2106 GAPVTAADPDTGDTP

-2291 PENTE
+2291 LENTE

>member
-107 DYETKATYTAKV
+107 DYETQATYTAKV

-139 TINVNNVDEPGK
+139 TIDVNNVDEPGK

-192 TAISTATQVTYT
+192 TAISTATQATYT

-246 PDFRVNTDGGY
+246 PDFRVNTGGGY
-257 DCTQGETAKVCL
+257 DCPQDETADVCL

-279 EIYYPSYVDNTD
+279 EIHYPGYVYITD
-291 NDQVRYSIDGADAVK
+291 HDQVRYSIGGADAVK

-330 GIFEI
+330 GKFEI
-335 TLTATDPSGL
+335 TITATDPSGR
-345 SGTIDVALRPS
+345 SDSIDVALRPS

-364 RGPEEIRYP
+364 GGPEEIRYP

-386 ASNPDRDIHGWIISI
+386 ASNPDRDIHGWIISV
-401 ETGGGGGDFF
+401 EFGGGGDFF
-411 DIDNNGVLTFTQP
+411 DIDDDGVLTFTQP
-424 PDYEDQADEN
+424 PDYEDPADEN

-444 AYDTSPPNGRRPGR
+444 AYDTNPPSGRRPGR
-458 TSFRVRVTVADVNEP
+458 TSFRVRVTV
-473 PEFSVET
+473 
-480 ASREVPENTEAG
+480 
-492 ENIGDPV
+492 
-499 TATDPDTGDTPAY
+499 
-512 TLEGADLDSFDIDS
+512 
-526 ASGQIQTKPGVN
+526 
-538 YDHESKSSYTVT
+538 
-550 VTASD
+550 
-555 GALTAA
+555 
-561 VDVTVTV
+561 
-568 TNIDEAGT
+568 TN
-576 VTLSTDQPPARAEIT
+576 V
-591 AALTDPDEGVTGAVW
+591 
-606 QWERSSDGNTGWA
+606 
-619 GIGTGSPSYTP
+619 
-630 VAGDVGYHLR
+630 
-640 ATASYTDGHGPGKTA
+640 
-655 QAASTQAVQAGANR
+655 
-669 PPEFDSATAT
+669 
-679 REVLEN
+679 
-685 TEAGENI
+685 
-692 GAPVT
+692 
-697 AADPDTGDTVTYT
+697 
-710 LEGADLDSFDIDSA
+710 
-724 SGQIQTKSG
+724 
-733 VNYDHEV
+733 
-740 KSSYSVTVKAD
+740 
-751 DNNGGTA
+751 
-758 TIDVTITVAD
+758 
-768 VNEPPEFSVETASRE
+768 
-783 VPENTEAGG
+783 
-792 NIGAPVTAADPD
+792 
-804 TGDTPAYTLEG
+804 
-815 ADLDSFDIDS
+815 
-825 ASGQIQTKS
+825 
-834 GVNYDHESKSSY
+834 
-846 SVTVKADDNNGG
+846 
-858 TATIDVT
+858 
-865 ITVADVNEPPEFSVE
+865 
-880 TASREVPENTEAGE
+880 
-894 NIGTPVTA
+894 
-902 TDPDTGD
+902 
-909 TPAYTLE
+909 
-916 GADLDSFDIDSASG
+916 
-930 QIQTKSGVN
+930 
-939 YDHESKSSYSV
+939 
-950 TVKADDNNGG
+950 
-960 TATID
+960 
-965 VTITVADVNEP
+965 
-976 PEFDSATATREVPEN
+976 
-991 TEAGENI
+991 
-998 GAPVTATDPDTG
+998 
-1010 DTPAYTLEGADL
+1010 
-1022 DSFDIDSA
+1022 
-1030 SGQIQT
+1030 
-1036 KSGVNY
+1036 
-1042 DHEVKSSYSVTVKA
+1042 
-1056 DDNNGGTAT
+1056 
-1065 IDVTITVADV
+1065 
-1075 NEPPEFDSATA
+1075 
-1086 TREVPENTEAGEN
+1086 
-1099 IGAPV
+1099 
-1104 TAADPDTGDTPAYT
+1104 
-1118 LEGADLD
+1118 
-1125 SFDIDSASGQIQTKP
+1125 
-1140 GVNYDHESKSSY
+1140 
-1152 SVTVK
+1152 
-1157 ADDNN
+1157 
-1162 GGTATIDVTITVADV
+1162 
-1177 NEPPEFSVE
+1177 
-1186 TASREVPENTEAGG
+1186 
-1200 NIGAPVTA
+1200 
-1208 ADPDTGDTPAYTL
+1208 
-1221 EGADLDSFDI
+1221 
-1231 DSASG
+1231 
-1236 QIQTKPGVTYDHE
+1236 
-1249 SKSSYTVTVT
+1249 
-1259 ASDGALT
+1259 
-1266 ATVDV
+1266 
-1271 TVTVTNID
+1271 D

-1344 HLRATASYTDGHG
+1344 HLRARASYTDGHG

-1403 TATDPDTGDT
+1403 TANDPDTGDTPAYTLEGADLDSFDIDSASGQIQTKPGVTYDHESKSSYSVTVKADDNNGGTATIDVTITVADVNEPPEFDSAAATREVPENTEAGGNIGAPVTAADPDTGDALTYTLEGADLDSFDIDSASGQIQTKPGVNYDHEIKSSYSVTVKADDNNGGTATIDVTITVADVNEPPEFSVETASRTIAENTTTGVAIGAPVTATDPDTGDT

-1436 TKSGVNYDHEVKS
+1436 TKSGVTYDHEVKS

-1484 ETASREV
+1484 ETASRTIA
-1491 PENTEAGENIGAPVT
+1491 ENTT
-1506 AADPDTGDTPAY
+1506 TG
-1518 TLEGADLDSF
+1518 
-1528 DIDSASGQIQ
+1528 
-1538 TKPGVNYDHE
+1538 
-1548 SKSSYSVTVK
+1548 
-1558 ADDNNGGTATIDVT
+1558 
-1572 ITVADVNEPPEFSV
+1572 VA
-1586 ETASR
+1586 
-1591 EVPEN
+1591 
-1596 TEAGGNIGAP
+1596 IGAP

-1653 SYTVTVTASDGALTA
+1653 SYSVTVKADDNNGGTATIDVTITVADVNEPPEFDSAAATREVPENTEAGENIGDPVTAADPDTGDTPAYTLGGTDANFFDIDTSTGQLQTQAALDYETKSSYTVTVTASDGALTA

-1677 NIDEAGTVALSTNQP
+1677 NVDEAGTVALSTNQP

-1745 HLRATASYTDG
+1745 HLRARASYTDG

-1797 ENIGAPVTATD
+1797 ENIGAPVTANDPDTGDTPAYTLEGADLDSFDIDSASGQIQTKPGVTYDHESKSSYSVTVKADDNNGGTATIDVTITVADVNEPPEFDSAAATREVPENTEAGGNIGAPVTAADPDTGDTLTYTLEGADLDSFDIDSASGQIQTKPGVNYDHEIKSSYSVTVKADDNNGGTATIDVTITVADVNEPPEFSVETASRTIAENTTTGVAIGAPVTATD

-1840 GVNYDHEVKSSYSVT
+1840 GVTYDHEVKSSYSVT

-1878 EPPEFSVETASRE
+1878 EPPEFSVETASRTIA
-1891 VPENT
+1891 ENT
-1896 EAGENIG
+1896 TTGVAIG
-1903 APVTAADPDTGD
+1903 APVTATDPDTGD

-1940 KSGVNYDHESKSS
+1940 KPGVTYDHESKSS

-1980 EPPEFSVE
+1980 EPPEF
-1988 TASREVPENTEAGEN
+1988 
-2003 IGTPV
+2003 
-2008 TATDPDT
+2008 
-2015 GDTPAYTLEGADLD
+2015 
-2029 SFDIDSASGQIQTK
+2029 DSA
-2043 SGVNY
+2043 
-2048 DHEVKS
+2048 
-2054 SYSVTVKADDNNGGT
+2054 A
-2069 ATIDVTITV
+2069 
-2078 ADVNEPPEFD
+2078 
-2088 SATATR
+2088 ATR

-2106 GAPVTATDPDTGDTP
+2106 GDPVTAADPDTGDTP

-2126 GTDANFFDIDASTGQ
+2126 GTDANFFDIDTSTGQ

-2179 IDEAGTVALSTNQPP
+2179 VDEAGTVALSTNQPP

-2247 LRATASYT
+2247 LRARASYT

-2296 AGENIGTP
+2296 AGENIGAPVTANDPDTGDTPAYTLEGADLDSFDIDSASGQIQTKPGVTYDHESKSSYSVTVKADDNNGGTATIDVTITVADVNEPPEFDSAAATREVPENTEAGGNIGAP

-2365 AAIDVTIAVFAEDLG
+2365 AAIGVTIAVFAEDLG

-2385 YDTDNDKRIG
+2385 YDTDNNKRIG

>member
-1 MNSRMFFAA
+1 MNSRTFFAA
-10 VAVLSVI
+10 AAVLSVM

-107 DYETKATYTAKV
+107 DYETQATYTAKV

-182 WEKPSDRSSW
+182 WEKSSDRSSW
-192 TAISTATQVTYT
+192 TAISTATQATYT

-246 PDFRVNTDGGY
+246 PDFRVNTGSGY
-257 DCTQGETAKVCL
+257 DCPQGETADVCP

-279 EIYYPSYVDNTD
+279 EIHYPGYVYITD
-291 NDQVRYSIDGADAVK
+291 HDQVRYSIGGADAVK

-330 GIFEI
+330 GKFEI
-335 TLTATDPSGL
+335 TITAIDPSGR
-345 SGTIDVALRPS
+345 SDSIDVALRPS

-364 RGPEEIRYP
+364 GGPEEIRYP

-386 ASNPDRDIHGWIISI
+386 ASNPDRDIHGWIINV

-411 DIDNNGVLTFTQP
+411 DIDDDGVLTFTQP
-424 PDYEDQADEN
+424 PDYEDPADEN
-434 GDNTYSFTIM
+434 GDNTYSFTIV
-444 AYDTSPPNGRRPGR
+444 AYDTNPPSGRRPGR
-458 TSFRVRVTVADVNEP
+458 TFFNVRVTVAEVNEP
-473 PEFSVET
+473 PAFSVET
-480 ASREVPENTEAG
+480 ASRTIAENTTTGAD
-492 ENIGDPV
+492 IGAPV
-499 TATDPDTGDTPAY
+499 TAADPDTGDTPAY
-512 TLEGADLDSFDIDS
+512 TLSGTDATFFDID
-526 ASGQIQTKPGVN
+526 ASTGQLQTQAALD
-538 YDHESKSSYTVT
+538 YETKSGYTLT
-550 VTASD
+550 MTASD
-555 GALTAA
+555 GTLTAT
-561 VDVTVTV
+561 VDVTVTI

-576 VTLSTDQPPARAEIT
+576 VALSTNEPSARAEIT

-606 QWERSSDGNTGWA
+606 QWERSSDGNTDWA
-619 GIGTGSPSYTP
+619 DIGTSSPSYTP
-630 VAGDVGYHLR
+630 VDGDVGYHLR

-679 REVLEN
+679 REV
-685 TEAGENI
+685 
-692 GAPVT
+692 
-697 AADPDTGDTVTYT
+697 
-710 LEGADLDSFDIDSA
+710 
-724 SGQIQTKSG
+724 
-733 VNYDHEV
+733 
-740 KSSYSVTVKAD
+740 
-751 DNNGGTA
+751 
-758 TIDVTITVAD
+758 
-768 VNEPPEFSVETASRE
+768 
-783 VPENTEAGG
+783 PENTEAGG

-804 TGDTPAYTLEG
+804 TGDTPAYTLSG
-815 ADLDSFDIDS
+815 TDATFFDID
-825 ASGQIQTKS
+825 ASTGQLQTQAALDYETKS
-834 GVNYDHESKSSY
+834 G
-846 SVTVKADDNNGG
+846 
-858 TATIDVT
+858 
-865 ITVADVNEPPEFSVE
+865 
-880 TASREVPENTEAGE
+880 
-894 NIGTPVTA
+894 
-902 TDPDTGD
+902 
-909 TPAYTLE
+909 
-916 GADLDSFDIDSASG
+916 
-930 QIQTKSGVN
+930 
-939 YDHESKSSYSV
+939 
-950 TVKADDNNGG
+950 
-960 TATID
+960 
-965 VTITVADVNEP
+965 
-976 PEFDSATATREVPEN
+976 
-991 TEAGENI
+991 
-998 GAPVTATDPDTG
+998 
-1010 DTPAYTLEGADL
+1010 
-1022 DSFDIDSA
+1022 
-1030 SGQIQT
+1030 
-1036 KSGVNY
+1036 
-1042 DHEVKSSYSVTVKA
+1042 
-1056 DDNNGGTAT
+1056 
-1065 IDVTITVADV
+1065 
-1075 NEPPEFDSATA
+1075 
-1086 TREVPENTEAGEN
+1086 
-1099 IGAPV
+1099 
-1104 TAADPDTGDTPAYT
+1104 
-1118 LEGADLD
+1118 
-1125 SFDIDSASGQIQTKP
+1125 
-1140 GVNYDHESKSSY
+1140 
-1152 SVTVK
+1152 
-1157 ADDNN
+1157 
-1162 GGTATIDVTITVADV
+1162 
-1177 NEPPEFSVE
+1177 
-1186 TASREVPENTEAGG
+1186 
-1200 NIGAPVTA
+1200 
-1208 ADPDTGDTPAYTL
+1208 
-1221 EGADLDSFDI
+1221 
-1231 DSASG
+1231 
-1236 QIQTKPGVTYDHE
+1236 
-1249 SKSSYTVTVT
+1249 YTVTVT

-1271 TVTVTNID
+1271 TVTVTNVD
-1279 EAGTVAL
+1279 EAGTVTL

-1403 TATDPDTGDT
+1403 TAADPDTGDT

-1424 SFDIDS
+1424 SFDIDSASGQIQTKSGVTYDHETKSSYSVTVKADDNNGGTATIDVTITVADVDEPPEFDSATATREVPENTEAGENIGAPVTAADPDTGDTLTYTLEGADLDSFGIDS

-1484 ETASREV
+1484 ETASRTIA
-1491 PENTEAGENIGAPVT
+1491 ENTTTGVAIGAPVT

-1518 TLEGADLDSF
+1518 TLGGTDATFF
-1528 DIDSASGQIQ
+1528 DIDASTGQLQ
-1538 TKPGVNYDHE
+1538 TQAALDYE
-1548 SKSSYSVTVK
+1548 TKS
-1558 ADDNNGGTATIDVT
+1558 G
-1572 ITVADVNEPPEFSV
+1572 
-1586 ETASR
+1586 
-1591 EVPEN
+1591 
-1596 TEAGGNIGAP
+1596 
-1606 VTATDPDT
+1606 
-1614 GDTPAYTL
+1614 
-1622 EGADLDS
+1622 
-1629 FDIDSASGQIQTK
+1629 
-1642 PGVTYDHESKS
+1642 
-1653 SYTVTVTASDGALTA
+1653 YTVTVTASDGTLTA

-1692 PARAE
+1692 SARAE

-1797 ENIGAPVTATD
+1797 G
-1808 PDTGDTPAYT
+1808 
-1818 LEGADLDSFDID
+1818 
-1830 SASGQIQTKS
+1830 
-1840 GVNYDHEVKSSYSVT
+1840 
-1855 VKADDNNG
+1855 
-1863 GTATIDVTITVADVN
+1863 
-1878 EPPEFSVETASRE
+1878 
-1891 VPENT
+1891 
-1896 EAGENIG
+1896 NIG

-1915 TPAYTLEGADLDSF
+1915 TPAYTLS
-1929 DIDSASGQIQT
+1929 
-1940 KSGVNYDHESKSS
+1940 
-1953 YSVTVKADDNNGGTA
+1953 
-1968 TIDVTITVADVN
+1968 
-1980 EPPEFSVE
+1980 
-1988 TASREVPENTEAGEN
+1988 
-2003 IGTPV
+2003 
-2008 TATDPDT
+2008 
-2015 GDTPAYTLEGADLD
+2015 
-2029 SFDIDSASGQIQTK
+2029 
-2043 SGVNY
+2043 
-2048 DHEVKS
+2048 
-2054 SYSVTVKADDNNGGT
+2054 
-2069 ATIDVTITV
+2069 
-2078 ADVNEPPEFD
+2078 
-2088 SATATR
+2088 
-2094 EVPENTE
+2094 
-2101 AGENI
+2101 
-2106 GAPVTATDPDTGDTP
+2106 
-2121 AYTLG
+2121 
-2126 GTDANFFDIDASTGQ
+2126 GTDATFFDIDASTGQ
-2141 LQTQAALDYETKSSY
+2141 LQTQAALDYETKSGY

-2179 IDEAGTVALSTNQPP
+2179 VDEAGTVTLSTNQPP

-2232 SSPSYTPVDGDVGYH
+2232 SSPSYTPVDGDLGYH

-2296 AGENIGTP
+2296 AGENIGAP
-2304 VTATD
+2304 
-2309 PDNDT
+2309 
-2314 LTYTLGGA
+2314 
-2322 DASSFDIG
+2322 
-2330 RSTGQITV
+2330 
-2338 GAGTALD
+2338 
-2345 YAAGASY
+2345 
-2352 TVSVTA
+2352 VTA
-2358 ADPSGSS
+2358 ADPDTGDTPAYTLEGADLDSFDIDSASGQIQTKSGVTYDHEIKSS
-2365 AAIDVTIAVFAEDLG
+2365 YSVTVKADDNNGGTATIDVTITVADVDEPPEFDSATATRGQIQTKVPENTLEAG
-2380 ELGSR
+2380 G
-2385 YDTDNDKRIG
+2385 NIG
-2395 RDEVIA
+2395 V
-2401 AIIEH
+2401 
-2406 FADRITRDELLEVV
+2406 ADVR
-2420 TLYLPS
+2420 

>member
-1 MNSRMFFAA
+1 MNSRTFFAA
-10 VAVLSVI
+10 AAVLSVI

-107 DYETKATYTAKV
+107 DYETQATYTAKV

-182 WEKPSDRSSW
+182 WEKSSDRSIW
-192 TAISTATQVTYT
+192 TAISTATQATYT

-246 PDFRVNTDGGY
+246 PDFRANTGSGY
-257 DCTQGETAKVCL
+257 DCPQGETADVCP

-279 EIYYPSYVDNTD
+279 EIHYPSYVYITD
-291 NDQVRYSIDGADAVK
+291 HDQVRYSIGGADVVK

-330 GIFEI
+330 GKFEI
-335 TLTATDPSGL
+335 TITATDPSGR
-345 SGTIDVALRPS
+345 SDSIDVALRLS

-364 RGPEEIRYP
+364 GGPEEIRYP

-386 ASNPDRDIHGWIISI
+386 ASNPDRDIHGWIINV
-401 ETGGGGGDFF
+401 EPGGGDGDSF
-411 DIDNNGVLTFTQP
+411 DIDDDGVLTFTQP
-424 PDYEDQADEN
+424 PDYEDPADEN
-434 GDNTYSFTIM
+434 GDNTYSFTIV
-444 AYDTSPPNGRRPGR
+444 AYDTNPPSGRRPGR
-458 TSFRVRVTVADVNEP
+458 TSFSVRVTVADVNEP

-480 ASREVPENTEAG
+480 ASRTIAENTTTGAD
-492 ENIGDPV
+492 IGAPV
-499 TATDPDTGDTPAY
+499 TAADPDTGDTPAY
-512 TLEGADLDSFDIDS
+512 TLGGTDATFFDID
-526 ASGQIQTKPGVN
+526 ASTGQLQTKAALD
-538 YDHESKSSYTVT
+538 YETKSGYTVT
-550 VTASD
+550 MTASD
-555 GALTAA
+555 GTLTAT
-561 VDVTVTV
+561 VDVTVTI

-576 VTLSTDQPPARAEIT
+576 VALSTNEPSGRAEIT

-606 QWERSSDGNTGWA
+606 QWERSSDGNTDWA
-619 GIGTGSPSYTP
+619 DIGTSSPSYTP
-630 VAGDVGYHLR
+630 VDGDVGYHLR
-640 ATASYTDGHGPGKTA
+640 ARASYTDGHGPGKTA
-655 QAASTQAVQAGANR
+655 QAASTLAVQAGANR

-679 REVLEN
+679 REV
-685 TEAGENI
+685 
-692 GAPVT
+692 
-697 AADPDTGDTVTYT
+697 
-710 LEGADLDSFDIDSA
+710 
-724 SGQIQTKSG
+724 
-733 VNYDHEV
+733 
-740 KSSYSVTVKAD
+740 
-751 DNNGGTA
+751 
-758 TIDVTITVAD
+758 
-768 VNEPPEFSVETASRE
+768 
-783 VPENTEAGG
+783 PENTVAGG

-825 ASGQIQTKS
+825 AGGQIQTKS
-834 GVNYDHESKSSY
+834 GVTYDHE
-846 SVTVKADDNNGG
+846 
-858 TATIDVT
+858 I
-865 ITVADVNEPPEFSVE
+865 
-880 TASREVPENTEAGE
+880 
-894 NIGTPVTA
+894 
-902 TDPDTGD
+902 
-909 TPAYTLE
+909 
-916 GADLDSFDIDSASG
+916 
-930 QIQTKSGVN
+930 
-939 YDHESKSSYSV
+939 KSSYSV

-998 GAPVTATDPDTG
+998 GAPVTAADPDTGDTPVYTLGGTDATFFDIDASTGQLQTKAALDYETKSGYTVTVTASDGTLTATVDVTVTVTNIDEAGTVALSTNQPSARAEITAALTDPDEGVTGAVWQWERSSDGNTDWADIGTSSPSYTPVDGDVGYHLRATASYTDGHGPGKTAQAASTQAVQAGANRPPEFSVETASRTIAENTTTGAAIGAPVTAADPDNGDTPAYTLGGTDSTFFDIDASTGQLQTKAALDHETKSGYTVTVTASDGTLTATVYVTVTVTNVDEAGTVTLSTNEPPARAEITAALTDPDEGVTGAVWQWERSSDGNTDWADIGTSSPYYTPVDGDVGYHLRATASYTDGHGPGKTARAASTQAVQAGANRPPEFDSATATREVPENTEAGGNIGAPVTAADPDTGDTPAYTLGGTDATFFDIDASTGQLQTQAALDYETKSGHTVTVTASDGALTATVDVTVTVTNVDEAGTVTLSTNQPPARAEITAALTDPDEGVTGAVWQWERSSDGNTDWADIGTSSPSYTPVDGDVGYHLRATASYTDGHGPGKTAQAASTQAVQAGANRPPEFDSATATREVPENTVAGGNIGAPVTAADPDTGDTPAYTLEGADLDSFDIDSAGGQIQTKSGVTYDHEIKSSYSVTVKADDNNGGTATIDVTITVADVNEPPEFDSATATREVPENTEAGENIGAPVTAADPDTGDTPAYTLGGTDATFFDIDASTGQLQTQAALDYETKSGHTVTVTASDGALTATVDVTVTVTNVDEAGTVTLSTNQPPARAEITAALTDPDEGVTGAVWQWERSSDGNTDWADIGTSSPSYTPVDGDVGYHLRARASYTDGHGPGKTAQAASTLAVQAGANRPPEFDSATATREVPENTVAGGNIGAPVTAADPDTGDTPAYTLEGADLDSFDIDSAGGQIQTKSGVTYDHEIKSSYSVTVKADDNNGGTATIDVTITVADVNEPPEFDSATATREVPENTEAGENIGAPVTAADPDNGDTPAYTLEGADLDSFDIDSASGQIQTKSGVTYDHEIKSSYSVTVKADDNNGGTATIDVTITVTDVNEPLEFDSATATREVPENTEAGENIGAPVTAADPDTG

-1036 KSGVNY
+1036 KSGVTY
-1042 DHEVKSSYSVTVKA
+1042 DHETKSSYSVTVKA

-1125 SFDIDSASGQIQTKP
+1125 SFDIDSASGQIQTKS
-1140 GVNYDHESKSSY
+1140 GVTYDHEIKSSY

-1177 NEPPEFSVE
+1177 NEPPEFDSAIA
-1186 TASREVPENTEAGG
+1186 TREVPENTEAGE

-1221 EGADLDSFDI
+1221 GGTDATFFDI
-1231 DSASG
+1231 DASTG
-1236 QIQTKPGVTYDHE
+1236 QLQPKAALDYET
-1249 SKSSYTVTVT
+1249 KSSYTVTVT
-1259 ASDGALT
+1259 ASDGTLT

-1271 TVTVTNID
+1271 TVTITNND

-1286 STNQPPARAEI
+1286 STNEPSARAEI

-1319 DGNTDWAGIGTS
+1319 DGNTDWADIGTS

-1396 ENIGAPV
+1396 
-1403 TATDPDTGDT
+1403 
-1413 PAYTLEGADLD
+1413 
-1424 SFDIDS
+1424 
-1430 ASGQIQ
+1430 
-1436 TKSGVNYDHEVKS
+1436 
-1449 SYSVTVK
+1449 
-1456 ADDNNGGT
+1456 
-1464 ATIDVTITVADV
+1464 
-1476 NEPPEFSV
+1476 
-1484 ETASREV
+1484 
-1491 PENTEAGENIGAPVT
+1491 
-1506 AADPDTGDTPAY
+1506 
-1518 TLEGADLDSF
+1518 
-1528 DIDSASGQIQ
+1528 
-1538 TKPGVNYDHE
+1538 
-1548 SKSSYSVTVK
+1548 
-1558 ADDNNGGTATIDVT
+1558 
-1572 ITVADVNEPPEFSV
+1572 
-1586 ETASR
+1586 
-1591 EVPEN
+1591 
-1596 TEAGGNIGAP
+1596 GNIGAP
-1606 VTATDPDT
+1606 VTA
-1614 GDTPAYTL
+1614 
-1622 EGADLDS
+1622 
-1629 FDIDSASGQIQTK
+1629 
-1642 PGVTYDHESKS
+1642 
-1653 SYTVTVTASDGALTA
+1653 
-1668 TVDVTVTVT
+1668 
-1677 NIDEAGTVALSTNQP
+1677 N
-1692 PARAE
+1692 
-1697 ITAALTDPDEGVTGA
+1697 
-1712 VWQWERS
+1712 
-1719 SDGNTDWAGIGT
+1719 
-1731 SSPSYTPVDGDVGY
+1731 
-1745 HLRATASYTDG
+1745 
-1756 HGPGKTAQAA
+1756 
-1766 STQAVQAGANRPPEF
+1766 
-1781 DSATATREVPE
+1781 
-1792 NTEAG
+1792 
-1797 ENIGAPVTATD
+1797 
-1808 PDTGDTPAYT
+1808 
-1818 LEGADLDSFDID
+1818 
-1830 SASGQIQTKS
+1830 
-1840 GVNYDHEVKSSYSVT
+1840 
-1855 VKADDNNG
+1855 
-1863 GTATIDVTITVADVN
+1863 
-1878 EPPEFSVETASRE
+1878 
-1891 VPENT
+1891 
-1896 EAGENIG
+1896 
-1903 APVTAADPDTGD
+1903 
-1915 TPAYTLEGADLDSF
+1915 
-1929 DIDSASGQIQT
+1929 
-1940 KSGVNYDHESKSS
+1940 
-1953 YSVTVKADDNNGGTA
+1953 
-1968 TIDVTITVADVN
+1968 
-1980 EPPEFSVE
+1980 
-1988 TASREVPENTEAGEN
+1988 
-2003 IGTPV
+2003 
-2008 TATDPDT
+2008 
-2015 GDTPAYTLEGADLD
+2015 
-2029 SFDIDSASGQIQTK
+2029 
-2043 SGVNY
+2043 
-2048 DHEVKS
+2048 
-2054 SYSVTVKADDNNGGT
+2054 
-2069 ATIDVTITV
+2069 
-2078 ADVNEPPEFD
+2078 
-2088 SATATR
+2088 
-2094 EVPENTE
+2094 
-2101 AGENI
+2101 
-2106 GAPVTATDPDTGDTP
+2106 
-2121 AYTLG
+2121 
-2126 GTDANFFDIDASTGQ
+2126 
-2141 LQTQAALDYETKSSY
+2141 
-2156 TVTVTASDGALTA
+2156 
-2169 TVDVTVTVTN
+2169 
-2179 IDEAGTVALSTNQPP
+2179 
-2194 ARAEIT
+2194 
-2200 AALTDPDEGVTGA
+2200 
-2213 VWQWERSSDGNT
+2213 
-2225 DWAGIGT
+2225 
-2232 SSPSYTPVDGDVGYH
+2232 
-2247 LRATASYT
+2247 
-2255 DGHGP
+2255 
-2260 GKTAQAASTQA
+2260 
-2271 VQAGANRP
+2271 
-2279 PEFDSATATREV
+2279 
-2291 PENTE
+2291 
-2296 AGENIGTP
+2296 
-2304 VTATD
+2304 D

-2322 DASSFDIG
+2322 DVSSFDIG

-2365 AAIDVTIAVFAEDLG
+2365 AAIGVTIAVFDEDLG

-2385 YDTDNDKRIG
+2385 YDTDNDRVIG
-2395 RDEVIA
+2395 RDEAIA
-2401 AIIEH
+2401 AIIDY
-2406 FADRITRDELLEVV
+2406 FADLITRDEVV
-2420 TLYLPS
+2420 GVITLYFAS

>member
-10 VAVLSVI
+10 AAVLSVI

-22 SAALPSALLPGNTAY
+22 SAGLPSALLPGNTAY

-107 DYETKATYTAKV
+107 DYETQATYTAKV

-169 TDPDGNVSGVTWH
+169 ADPDGNVSGVTWH
-182 WEKPSDRSSW
+182 WEKSSSDRSSW
-192 TAISTATQVTYT
+192 TAISTATQAAYT
-204 PVEGDVNRYLRAVA
+204 PVGGDVNGYLRAVA
-218 SYTDPLGAEKTAW
+218 SYTDPLGAEKTAL
-231 SAAAF
+231 SAAAS

-246 PDFRVNTDGGY
+246 PEFQEYTGGGY
-257 DCTQGETAKVCL
+257 DCETADVCL
-269 YIKRHAPPGS
+269 YVKRHAPPGS
-279 EIYYPSYVDNTD
+279 EIHYPGYVYITD
-291 NDQVRYSIDGADAVK
+291 NDQVRYSIGGADAVK

-330 GIFEI
+330 GKFEI
-335 TLTATDPSGL
+335 TITAADPSGL
-345 SGTIDVALRPS
+345 SDSIDVALSPS

-386 ASNPDRDIHGWIISI
+386 ASNPDRDIHGWIISV
-401 ETGGGGGDFF
+401 EPGGGGDLF
-411 DIDNNGVLTFTQP
+411 DIDDDGVLTFTQP
-424 PDYEDQADEN
+424 PDYEDPADEN
-434 GDNTYSFTIM
+434 GDNRYSFTIM
-444 AYDTSPPNGRRPGR
+444 AYDTNPPSGRRPGR
-458 TSFRVRVTVADVNEP
+458 TLSSVRVTVADVNEP

-480 ASREVPENTEAG
+480 ASRTIAENTTTGVA
-492 ENIGDPV
+492 IGDPV

-512 TLEGADLDSFDIDS
+512 TLGGTDAAFFDID
-526 ASGQIQTKPGVN
+526 ASTGQLQTQAALDYEVKN
-538 YDHESKSSYTVT
+538 SYTVT

-555 GALTAA
+555 GTLTAA

-606 QWERSSDGNTGWA
+606 QWERSSDGNTDWA
-619 GIGTGSPSYTP
+619 GIGTG
-630 VAGDVGYHLR
+630 
-640 ATASYTDGHGPGKTA
+640 
-655 QAASTQAVQAGANR
+655 
-669 PPEFDSATAT
+669 
-679 REVLEN
+679 
-685 TEAGENI
+685 
-692 GAPVT
+692 
-697 AADPDTGDTVTYT
+697 
-710 LEGADLDSFDIDSA
+710 
-724 SGQIQTKSG
+724 
-733 VNYDHEV
+733 
-740 KSSYSVTVKAD
+740 
-751 DNNGGTA
+751 
-758 TIDVTITVAD
+758 
-768 VNEPPEFSVETASRE
+768 
-783 VPENTEAGG
+783 
-792 NIGAPVTAADPD
+792 
-804 TGDTPAYTLEG
+804 
-815 ADLDSFDIDS
+815 
-825 ASGQIQTKS
+825 
-834 GVNYDHESKSSY
+834 
-846 SVTVKADDNNGG
+846 
-858 TATIDVT
+858 
-865 ITVADVNEPPEFSVE
+865 
-880 TASREVPENTEAGE
+880 
-894 NIGTPVTA
+894 
-902 TDPDTGD
+902 
-909 TPAYTLE
+909 
-916 GADLDSFDIDSASG
+916 
-930 QIQTKSGVN
+930 
-939 YDHESKSSYSV
+939 
-950 TVKADDNNGG
+950 
-960 TATID
+960 
-965 VTITVADVNEP
+965 
-976 PEFDSATATREVPEN
+976 
-991 TEAGENI
+991 
-998 GAPVTATDPDTG
+998 
-1010 DTPAYTLEGADL
+1010 
-1022 DSFDIDSA
+1022 
-1030 SGQIQT
+1030 
-1036 KSGVNY
+1036 
-1042 DHEVKSSYSVTVKA
+1042 
-1056 DDNNGGTAT
+1056 
-1065 IDVTITVADV
+1065 
-1075 NEPPEFDSATA
+1075 
-1086 TREVPENTEAGEN
+1086 
-1099 IGAPV
+1099 
-1104 TAADPDTGDTPAYT
+1104 
-1118 LEGADLD
+1118 
-1125 SFDIDSASGQIQTKP
+1125 
-1140 GVNYDHESKSSY
+1140 
-1152 SVTVK
+1152 
-1157 ADDNN
+1157 
-1162 GGTATIDVTITVADV
+1162 
-1177 NEPPEFSVE
+1177 
-1186 TASREVPENTEAGG
+1186 
-1200 NIGAPVTA
+1200 
-1208 ADPDTGDTPAYTL
+1208 
-1221 EGADLDSFDI
+1221 
-1231 DSASG
+1231 
-1236 QIQTKPGVTYDHE
+1236 
-1249 SKSSYTVTVT
+1249 
-1259 ASDGALT
+1259 
-1266 ATVDV
+1266 
-1271 TVTVTNID
+1271 
-1279 EAGTVAL
+1279 
-1286 STNQPPARAEI
+1286 
-1297 TAALTDPDE
+1297 
-1306 GVTGA
+1306 
-1311 VWQWERSS
+1311 
-1319 DGNTDWAGIGTS
+1319 

-1376 PPEFDSATATREVPE
+1376 PPEFDSATAAREVPE

-1403 TATDPDTGDT
+1403 TANDPDTGDT
-1413 PAYTLEGADLD
+1413 PAYTLEGADAD

-1436 TKSGVNYDHEVKS
+1436 TKSGV
-1449 SYSVTVK
+1449 T
-1456 ADDNNGGT
+1456 
-1464 ATIDVTITVADV
+1464 
-1476 NEPPEFSV
+1476 
-1484 ETASREV
+1484 
-1491 PENTEAGENIGAPVT
+1491 
-1506 AADPDTGDTPAY
+1506 
-1518 TLEGADLDSF
+1518 
-1528 DIDSASGQIQ
+1528 
-1538 TKPGVNYDHE
+1538 YDHE

-1558 ADDNNGGTATIDVT
+1558 ADDNNGGIATIDVT
-1572 ITVADVNEPPEFSV
+1572 ITVADIDEAGTVALSTNQPAARAEITAALTDPDEGVSGAVWQWERSSDGNTGWAGIGTGSPSYTPVDGDVGYHLRAKASYTDGHGPGKTAQAASTQAVRAGANRPPEFDSA
-1586 ETASR
+1586 TAAR

-1622 EGADLDS
+1622 GGTDAAF
-1629 FDIDSASGQIQTK
+1629 FDIDASTGQLRTQAAL
-1642 PGVTYDHESKS
+1642 DHEVKN

-1668 TVDVTVTVT
+1668 AVDVTVTIT

-1719 SDGNTDWAGIGT
+1719 SDGNTGWAGIGT
-1731 SSPSYTPVDGDVGY
+1731 GSPSYTPVDGDVGY

-1781 DSATATREVPE
+1781 DSATAAREVPE

-1797 ENIGAPVTATD
+1797 GNIGAPVTAND

-1818 LEGADLDSFDID
+1818 LEGADADSFDID

-1840 GVNYDHEVKSSYSVT
+1840 GVTYDHESKSSYSVTVKADDNNGGIATIDVTITVADIDEAGTVALSTNQPAARAEITAALTDPDEGVTGAVWQWERSSDGNTGWAGIGTGSPSYTPVDGDVGYHLRATASYTDGHGPGKTAQAASTQAVQAGANRPPEFDSATAAREVPENTEAGGNIGAPVTANDPDTGDTPAYTLEGADADSFDIDSASGQIQTKSGVTYDHESKSSYSVTVKADDNNGGIATIDVTITVTDVDEPPEFDSATATREVPENTEAGGNIGAPVTANDPDTGNTLTYTLEGADADSFDIDSASGQIQTKSGVTYDHETKSSYSVT

-1863 GTATIDVTITVADVN
+1863 GTAAIDVTITVTDVN
-1878 EPPEFSVETASRE
+1878 EPPEFDSATAARE

-1940 KSGVNYDHESKSS
+1940 KSGVTYDHETKSS

-1968 TIDVTITVADVN
+1968 TIDVTITVADVA

-1988 TASREVPENTEAGEN
+1988 TASRTIAENT
-2003 IGTPV
+2003 T
-2008 TATDPDT
+2008 T
-2015 GDTPAYTLEGADLD
+2015 G
-2029 SFDIDSASGQIQTK
+2029 
-2043 SGVNY
+2043 
-2048 DHEVKS
+2048 
-2054 SYSVTVKADDNNGGT
+2054 
-2069 ATIDVTITV
+2069 V
-2078 ADVNEPPEFD
+2078 A
-2088 SATATR
+2088 
-2094 EVPENTE
+2094 
-2101 AGENI
+2101 I
-2106 GAPVTATDPDTGDTP
+2106 GAPVTATDPDAGDTP

-2126 GTDANFFDIDASTGQ
+2126 GTDAAFFDIDASTGQ
-2141 LQTQAALDYETKSSY
+2141 LRTQAALDYETRSSY

-2169 TVDVTVTVTN
+2169 AVDVTVTVTN
-2179 IDEAGTVALSTNQPP
+2179 IDEAGTVALSTDQPA

-2225 DWAGIGT
+2225 GWAGIGT
-2232 SSPSYTPVDGDVGYH
+2232 GSPSYTPVDGDVGYH

-2279 PEFDSATATREV
+2279 PEFDSATAAREV

-2296 AGENIGTP
+2296 AGGNIGAPVTANDPDTGDTPAYTLEGADADSFDIDSASGQIQTKSGVTYDHESKSSYSVTVKADDNNGGIATIDVTITVADIDEAGTVALSTNQPAARAEITAALTDPDEGVTGAVWQWERSSDGNTGWAGIGTGSPSYTPVDGDVGYHLRATASYTDGHGPGKTAQAASTQAVQAGANRPPEFDSATAAREIPENTEAGGNIGAP

-2309 PDNDT
+2309 PDTGDT
-2314 LTYTLGGA
+2314 LAYTLGGA
-2322 DASSFDIG
+2322 DADSFDIG

-2338 GAGTALD
+2338 GAGTTLD
-2345 YAAGASY
+2345 YKARASY

-2365 AAIDVTIAVFAEDLG
+2365 AAIVVTIAVFAEDLG

-2385 YDTDNDKRIG
+2385 YDTDNDKMIG
-2395 RDEVIA
+2395 RDEAIE
-2401 AIIEH
+2401 AIIDY
-2406 FADRITRDELLEVV
+2406 FADRITRDEMLGVI
-2420 TLYLPS
+2420 TLYSAS